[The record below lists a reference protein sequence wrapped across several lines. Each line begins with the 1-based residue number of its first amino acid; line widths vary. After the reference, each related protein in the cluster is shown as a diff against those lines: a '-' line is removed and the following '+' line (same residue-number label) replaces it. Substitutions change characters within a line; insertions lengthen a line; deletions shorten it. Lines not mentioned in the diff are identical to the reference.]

1 MAIRIGKPIKQ
12 NDPPHGR
19 QILGDGPKTIGQAGC
34 LLCCLVMAARHIK
47 NTPNLHVLEAHLRID
62 SVDGFAGSGLVL
74 PKAARALGLKVED
87 RGRFE
92 TFAVAAAL
100 AADKPVIVGIDYKQG
115 QSSGMSSADHFVLA
129 LSSSTHA
136 FGYADPA
143 IGQCQVM
150 DMQKPLYAGSK
161 ATLVEAIVLAD
172 AYPV

>member
-1 MAIRIGKPIKQ
+1 MAMRIGRPIKQ
-12 NDPPHGR
+12 GETPHGR

-74 PKAARALGLKVED
+74 NKAARALGLKLED

-92 TFAVAAAL
+92 TLTVAAAL
-100 AADKPVIVGIDYKQG
+100 ASDNPVIVGIDYKQG

-143 IGQCQVM
+143 TGQCHVM
-150 DMQKPLYAGSK
+150 DMQKPIYAGNK

-172 AYPV
+172 AFPV